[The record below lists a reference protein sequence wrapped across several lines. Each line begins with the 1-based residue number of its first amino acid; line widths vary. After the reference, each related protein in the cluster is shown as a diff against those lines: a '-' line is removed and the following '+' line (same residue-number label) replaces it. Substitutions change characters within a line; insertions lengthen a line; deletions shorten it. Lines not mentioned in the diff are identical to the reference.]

1 MTRNN
6 SETKSEQITELFDLF
21 DQNLTDDELTIK
33 LRSKIEEL
41 RGFNINEQKEGEEEN
56 PTLLYLAVRKKYP
69 KCAKML
75 LAKGAD
81 STIAKFSFD
90 HLRNLLI
97 TIPYESWQAR
107 NSDNEEYQ
115 ELGDLLKKDASDR

>member
-41 RGFNINEQKEGEEEN
+41 RGFNINEQKEGEEE
-56 PTLLYLAVRKKYP
+56 
-69 KCAKML
+69 
-75 LAKGAD
+75 GQGQ
-81 STIAKFSFD
+81 S
-90 HLRNLLI
+90 
-97 TIPYESWQAR
+97 AR
-107 NSDNEEYQ
+107 NRRGGNQ
-115 ELGDLLKKDASDR
+115 GRRRR